1 MLHPKESYTSN
12 MNTSDEKL
20 KVAAQEGD
28 INLLYTV
35 IQEDS
40 YVLDHMDSKPFA
52 ETPLHTAAC
61 FGHVRFATEITR
73 LKPSFAWKLNE
84 QGFTPIH
91 LAMQHDQKRMVLRFV
106 DMDKELVRA
115 KGREGITPLH
125 VASQTG
131 DIDLLA
137 HFLLAC
143 PNSIEDVT
151 VTSETALHIAL
162 RYQQYEALHVLVGWL
177 KRTRQKGAR
186 ILENTILNWKND
198 QGNTILH
205 VSTLTNDSTAIQLL
219 VKTKVDLNA
228 KNWENSIALDMAEN
242 NAEIK
247 NVLVRAGAKHGSPVT
262 DAPTFPDKLRSSMTL
277 LDNIIISILRIRRDT
292 TDEQRNAFLI
302 VAALVATATYQSAL
316 SPPGGVY
323 QANAV
328 DNTNPTSSFN
338 STATAANNYNA
349 GTSVMSLGDFLALW
363 SLNTLSLFVSTMT
376 MFILTPSGTIGRVLF
391 TPMYLFVNSYL
402 YSMKVISPNSATKFA
417 NYIMATL
424 FSILYAA
431 TSCLFARV
439 YKRLQHR
446 DENKEIKT
454 WNSIAGNRW

>member
-1 MLHPKESYTSN
+1 MK
-12 MNTSDEKL
+12 TSDEKL

-35 IQEDS
+35 IQEDAH
-40 YVLDHMDSKPFA
+40 VLDHMDSKPFA

-61 FGHVRFATEITR
+61 FGQVGFATEITR

-91 LAMQHDQKRMVLRFV
+91 LAMQHGQKRMVLRFV

-143 PNSIEDVT
+143 PDSIQDVT
-151 VTSETALHIAL
+151 VTAETALHIAL
-162 RYQQYEALHVLVGWL
+162 RYQQYEALHVLLGWL
-177 KRTRQKGAR
+177 MRTRQKGAR

-205 VSTLTNDSTAIQLL
+205 VSTLMNDSKAIQLL

-228 KNWENSIALDMAEN
+228 KNWENSTALDMAEN
-242 NAEIK
+242 KAEIK
-247 NVLVRAGAKHGSPVT
+247 NVLVRAGAKHGSPFT
-262 DAPTFPDKLRSSMTL
+262 DVPTFPDKLRSSMTL
-277 LDNIIISILRIRRDT
+277 LDKIVIHIFRIRRDL
-292 TDEQRNAFLI
+292 TDEQRNAFLV
-302 VAALVATATYQSAL
+302 VAALVATATYQLAL

-323 QANAV
+323 QTNAG
-328 DNTNPTSSFN
+328 DNTNTTSSFN
-338 STATAANNYNA
+338 STATAANNA
-349 GTSVMSLGDFLALW
+349 GTSVMSIESFIFLMI
-363 SLNTLSLFVSTMT
+363 LNSLSLLVSTMT
-376 MFILTPSGTIGRVLF
+376 LSVLTPSGIIGTMLSA
-391 TPMYLFVNSYL
+391 PMFLFVNVYF
-402 YSMKVISPNSATKFA
+402 YSMTVISPNSTIRLA
-417 NYIMATL
+417 NYIIAILFNILVVATYL
-424 FSILYAA
+424 S
-431 TSCLFARV
+431 FAIV
-439 YKRLQHR
+439 HKRFHHR
-446 DENKEIKT
+446 DENKENKT
-454 WNSIAGNRW
+454 WNTIVGNRW